1 MKENRFNVNLRNPWW
16 EEQRNE
22 DEVIFSNIR
31 ISRIFLAERIEM
43 SLQKNKHGDE
53 SRLWRQTKERRQ
65 IHAHYQQLSNCEMHF
80 SVSATDRD
88 ADFMPPPPT
97 PILMPFRNDLGAA
110 QFQRSS
116 MSSKVYH
123 SKSINNPLPHI
134 QGHQTTFWILPDYY
148 STVSQLPIFPNARLK
163 RWFLYPS

>member
-31 ISRIFLAERIEM
+31 ISRIFLAESIEM

-123 SKSINNPLPHI
+123 SKQYQQSTATHPGAPNYFLNFTRLLFYCI
-134 QGHQTTFWILPDYY
+134 TTANF
-148 STVSQLPIFPNARLK
+148 S
-163 RWFLYPS
+163 